1 MDQNRLKFL
10 LPAALAAL
18 LSLPVLAIA
27 GASSASA
34 AAQGSCN
41 WRSSARRL
49 SLLGMVLAVCIISSA
64 RAATINHAELD
75 GLNTITVAGTIKD
88 GDAER
93 FEEVAAAITGQA
105 LVVLS
110 SPGGLVKDG
119 LIIGIA
125 IRRHGYATGVPDSA
139 VCSSICGLMWL
150 AGEPRYISPS
160 SKVGFH
166 AAFRVDDGRESGQAN
181 ALIGA
186 YLSKLGL
193 SYDAIAYMTDAP
205 PDEMRWLTP
214 VDAEKYHITYSLIR
228 PSRAEPQPFMPEA
241 TPNRPPAVTP
251 QPVAP
256 PSSSAE
262 QQANRLVQAYYAY
275 WSQGGTNV
283 ENLAQ
288 YYAEMVSFYGNMI
301 PRERVM
307 KEKRNFSTRWQV
319 RHYTINSIYAQC
331 DADGTCSVAGVV
343 AWDCTSQERGE
354 HSVGTANFAV
364 RLVNGRIVSENGSVL
379 TGRKETAESQTAAST
394 VAYAEGRQ
402 ARIAYETWFNGLP
415 EGSYKE
421 GVTYWVSHRSLNPP
435 PNCVGDTADGL
446 AGCNAARAAS
456 PPSTIGGSVTR
467 ITGSVGT
474 ACSSGRATTAD

>member
-1 MDQNRLKFL
+1 MDQNRLRFL

-18 LSLPVLAIA
+18 LYLPVLAI
-27 GASSASA
+27 GVASSA

-41 WRSSARRL
+41 WRGRARRL
-49 SLLGMVLAVCIISSA
+49 SLLGTVLAVCIISSA
-64 RAATINHAELD
+64 GAATINYAALD
-75 GLNTITVAGTIKD
+75 GLNTITVAGTITD

-241 TPNRPPAVTP
+241 TPYRAPAQTP

-275 WSQGGTNV
+275 WSQGGANV
-283 ENLAQ
+283 ESLAQ

-307 KEKRNFSTRWQV
+307 NEKRNFSTRWQV

-331 DADGTCSVAGVV
+331 DVDGTCSVTGVV

-379 TGRKETAESQTAAST
+379 TGRKETAELQTAAST
-394 VAYAEGRQ
+394 GAYAEGRQ
-402 ARIAYETWFNGLP
+402 ARIAYETWYNGLP

-421 GVTYWVSHRSLNPP
+421 GVTYWISHRSLKPP

-446 AGCNAARAAS
+446 AGCNAARARFAPIDYRRLS
-456 PPSTIGGSVTR
+456 DKNYWFGWNSL
-467 ITGSVGT
+467 
-474 ACSSGRATTAD
+474 